1 MSVWHTET
9 PFFVQTGVKNIEILI
24 TKTLFKV
31 DFRCSERASC
41 NLHIIRCNVSVWL
54 LRGHLVS
61 ITVLVFLLPRS
72 RHVGKE
78 KERWGWFPWLQ
89 LACFFFSFSFLFFYS
104 SGPPRAATASVTDN
118 KVYSELQLYCTK
130 GSQLSRVCKT
140 QPAFS
145 ALRKMSV
152 QPGWC
157 HEENKY
163 RCGYCKTSICCLGD
177 VHDLTHFALRP
188 FTVNHLLMPRR
199 EIWH

>member
-1 MSVWHTET
+1 MWHTET

-72 RHVGKE
+72 CHVGKE

-89 LACFFFSFSFLFFYS
+89 FACFFFFLFLFFFS
-104 SGPPRAATASVTDN
+104 TAADHRGRRLPVLLITKCTLSCSCIVRRAVSCHRCVKLNLRFQRLEKWVSNLDDVTRKTNTDVVTVKLPYVALVMCTISHTSLSVH
-118 KVYSELQLYCTK
+118 SL
-130 GSQLSRVCKT
+130 
-140 QPAFS
+140 
-145 ALRKMSV
+145 
-152 QPGWC
+152 
-157 HEENKY
+157 
-163 RCGYCKTSICCLGD
+163 
-177 VHDLTHFALRP
+177 
-188 FTVNHLLMPRR
+188 
-199 EIWH
+199 